1 MVLLQKGKWT
11 EEEVE
16 MLRGCIKRFAE
27 ELNKITHHIKTRTI
41 NRLRTN
47 LKEKAFK
54 HAGIPVRKVSRT
66 DTSSQPAPHVAP
78 APLRDLI
85 RQTVLRLDAEVTLNM
100 LNASE
105 AEEADGLSREIKLEF
120 DSAYDEAAI

>member
-1 MVLLQKGKWT
+1 MVDDPPKRPGFAKWRQVLCET
-11 EEEVE
+11 ETFCCSV
-16 MLRGCIKRFAE
+16 R
-27 ELNKITHHIKTRTI
+27 

-78 APLRDLI
+78 APLRDLFG
-85 RQTVLRLDAEVTLNM
+85 QTVLRLDAEVTLNM

-105 AEEADGLSREIKLEF
+105 AEEADGLSTEIKLEF

>member
-1 MVLLQKGKWT
+1 MDGTTAKVSEIFREVGTAFSTLSEITISLQHTEECPPGGKWT

-54 HAGIPVRKVSRT
+54 HAGIPVRKV
-66 DTSSQPAPHVAP
+66 
-78 APLRDLI
+78 
-85 RQTVLRLDAEVTLNM
+85 TLNM